1 MFTPISFSSHT
12 AWILPAFIHLF
23 FHIHEVYNLSLF
35 SFLIADSTHDSF
47 NYSLYKKHFKVPNC
61 CHFPMSV
68 FMILIM
74 LVIKWYKKWSLQC
87 FHHSPFKLRSL
98 RWKRYKKR
106 QSIWIEFILNFLAVP
121 YGVWDLSS
129 LTKDPTCTPW
139 SGSVES

>member
-1 MFTPISFSSHT
+1 MFTRISFSSH
-12 AWILPAFIHLF
+12 ASWLLAAFKNLF
-23 FHIHEVYNLSLF
+23 LQIHEFTRSLSLF
-35 SFLIADSTHDSF
+35 NFPVDSRDDSF